1 MKNQHEKKSLS
12 GSPRGRAT
20 TPELSLRDII
30 KKYNLVEPSEE
41 WILPNLEELIEK
53 AKFVISLPEFSAP
66 NIMRWREHNE
76 EGYEKALRQICKR
89 VLELRL
95 KGVPAHDYP
104 HGISETVGRQE
115 RGYEDDVMGRWAL
128 TDIAIVLT
136 RCPPLPRGRP
146 KAREEYPIE
155 KWRRMREKG
164 MSIREI
170 AKAEGVPKTTVHR
183 LLSRP
188 ENE

>member
-1 MKNQHEKKSLS
+1 MKKALS
-12 GSPRGRAT
+12 GSPRGRASM
-20 TPELSLRDII
+20 PELSLKDII

-53 AKFVISLPEFSAP
+53 VKFAISLPEFSAP
-66 NIMRWREHNE
+66 NIRRWRESDK

-95 KGVPAHDYP
+95 EGVPERDYP
-104 HGISETVGRQE
+104 HSISETVGRQE

-136 RCPPLPRGRP
+136 RCPPFPRGRP
-146 KAREEYPIE
+146 KAREEYPVEEI
-155 KWRRMREKG
+155 RRMKEEGLSVRQ
-164 MSIREI
+164 I
-170 AKAEGVPKTTVHR
+170 AAKTGISKSTIHR
-183 LLSRP
+183 LLSHP
-188 ENE
+188 EK